1 MVGGLS
7 TTTRFLGEAA
17 LRKAAVT
24 SIDAMAKSGKD
35 APHDSRNRSI
45 AASRSEVEI
54 LPKIS
59 EVILPQAT
67 ILTLYLSGLIEKTP
81 LQGSS
86 VYFLPSDLAMD
97 LICSFCSGETT
108 WIVVVEL
115 RLSSSVLAAVIHF
128 RLSFPVLLRT

>member
-7 TTTRFLGEAA
+7 TTTRFLGKAA

-24 SIDAMAKSGKD
+24 SSDAMAKSGKD

-59 EVILPQAT
+59 LVILPQAT

-81 LQGSS
+81 LEGSS
-86 VYFLPSDLAMD
+86 VYFLPSDLALD
-97 LICSFCSGETT
+97 LIASFSCGDTAS
-108 WIVVVEL
+108 IVRVEF
-115 RLSSSVLAAVIHF
+115 RGCQALA
-128 RLSFPVLLRT
+128 